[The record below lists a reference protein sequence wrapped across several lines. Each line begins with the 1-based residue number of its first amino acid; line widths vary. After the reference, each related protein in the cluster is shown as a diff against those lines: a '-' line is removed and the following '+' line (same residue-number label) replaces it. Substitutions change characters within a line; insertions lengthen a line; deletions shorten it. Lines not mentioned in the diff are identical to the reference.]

1 MLPVISDNALIYVLA
16 SEALLILGFPYESTL
31 TPAAL
36 AAFILS
42 SLPFSLFNSFRY
54 LLASEALLILGVP
67 SEVVLIPAFFA
78 AKEDTALLICA
89 CVALPLLVEAFLV
102 VLGEAVTAV
111 VALAVVADLALA
123 ALFEADVF
131 VAFFFEEEIAAFAI
145 FAATLLLA
153 LEVFDVFVA
162 FDVFPRDAYA
172 AAVVDLAEAED
183 FFAETL
189 FAVVLTTF
197 VLVVDFVVFAVA
209 LPVTVFTALE
219 TVDLTVF
226 AILTTDDAT
235 DMLVF
240 ALLFFVDF
248 TAAAAF
254 ATANVDFLLFVADD
268 AFLLDVFTYLLA
280 LAAALLFAELLDLA
294 ALDVDFADVDF
305 VVLDA

>member
-1 MLPVISDNALIYVLA
+1 MPFVGTPAFLAIIPYKLNFSDFVLTVVLA
-16 SEALLILGFPYESTL
+16 E
-31 TPAAL
+31 
-36 AAFILS
+36 
-42 SLPFSLFNSFRY
+42 LF
-54 LLASEALLILGVP
+54 LGVVT
-67 SEVVLIPAFFA
+67 VVPEFEARVVEAAIAF
-78 AKEDTALLICA
+78 TAL
-89 CVALPLLVEAFLV
+89 FK
-102 VLGEAVTAV
+102 
-111 VALAVVADLALA
+111 
-123 ALFEADVF
+123 ADVS
-131 VAFFFEEEIAAFAI
+131 VVFFFDVETTAFAI

-153 LEVFDVFVA
+153 LEVFDVFVV
-162 FDVFPRDAYA
+162 FDVFPREVYV
-172 AAVVDLAEAED
+172 AVAVDLADAED

-235 DMLVF
+235 DTLVF

-254 ATANVDFLLFVADD
+254 ATADVDFLLFVADD